1 MSYDLRPLGPERF
14 LVWDLLRETDPY
26 YLNHHLF
33 DIDMTAIEEDI
44 QRRLAAGEPLISYLA
59 YVLSAY
65 ACMLAEF
72 PVLNSYLR
80 IWPLTRLAVYR
91 GVDIAFPIERIWEGN
106 SIVLLGLLKDAQ
118 NLKVD
123 EINSFL
129 SERRDAP
136 LDSLPEFGSYKRLL
150 KIPSWCRWWLFQ
162 LGAKPFP
169 GLMRRLVGTTA
180 VTSVGKFGTTLTT
193 PLSPHSCTVSLGL
206 VETRPRVV
214 EGRVEPRLSAWIT
227 VTYDHRVADGAF
239 VARFGA
245 GLRRRLESL
254 NLALLGFTR

>member
-106 SIVLLGLLKDAQ
+106 SIVLLGL
-118 NLKVD
+118 
-123 EINSFL
+123 
-129 SERRDAP
+129 
-136 LDSLPEFGSYKRLL
+136 
-150 KIPSWCRWWLFQ
+150 
-162 LGAKPFP
+162 
-169 GLMRRLVGTTA
+169 
-180 VTSVGKFGTTLTT
+180 
-193 PLSPHSCTVSLGL
+193 
-206 VETRPRVV
+206 
-214 EGRVEPRLSAWIT
+214 
-227 VTYDHRVADGAF
+227 
-239 VARFGA
+239 
-245 GLRRRLESL
+245 
-254 NLALLGFTR
+254 